1 MREQQKYIVCCHTS
15 VQTGWIT
22 MKKLLA
28 TVLVLSIVVGLIGCS
43 AASAPTVQPAPT
55 EQTSAPASVPAQ
67 TETPAPTAQP
77 GEQNNYAQLNSFIE
91 LINSFSDAPELDSDA
106 EYDVYYKDLFD
117 QWRAGEAFPFIIEDA
132 SGALVIDDHS
142 PEFTGGWQ
150 DSTSQ
155 RATMDITSDR
165 GIYYN
170 IEINWGSSAMENTVW
185 HFTGTYDSK
194 RNGIVYSSGQRI
206 EETYLEEGE
215 EPKTEI
221 VYEDGSGLIS
231 LKDGKLYWQDDK
243 EDVGAECVF
252 EKIG

>member
-1 MREQQKYIVCCHTS
+1 MELFGCFLCHT
-15 VQTGWIT
+15 
-22 MKKLLA
+22 
-28 TVLVLSIVVGLIGCS
+28 IVFSQRLDVYKR
-43 AASAPTVQPAPT
+43 Q
-55 EQTSAPASVPAQ
+55 
-67 TETPAPTAQP
+67 
-77 GEQNNYAQLNSFIE
+77 QLDSFIE

-170 IEINWGSSAMENTVW
+170 IEINWGSSAMENTVC

-194 RNGIVYSSGQRI
+194 RNGIVYSSGPVSYTHLDVYKRQVYKRRRI
-206 EETYLEEGE
+206 
-215 EPKTEI
+215 
-221 VYEDGSGLIS
+221 
-231 LKDGKLYWQDDK
+231 
-243 EDVGAECVF
+243 C
-252 EKIG
+252 